1 MTTLADSGQK
11 AGRGGRRL
19 LWIAL
24 VLSLTLNICFL
35 AGLAWMHVHAPPPPI
50 VRMQHF
56 GESLKL
62 NPAQHQAYEQFL
74 RTLRLRGR
82 FVRESNQP
90 LIENLWNEIAKPTP
104 DTSEIAKLA
113 DQINS
118 NREGLQREAS
128 TALDTFIKTLTPEQ
142 RALLAEQ
149 AKAPPNEPV
158 RRFFQMVVP

>member
-1 MTTLADSGQK
+1 MTILAESGQK
-11 AGRGGRRL
+11 AGRGSRL

-24 VLSLTLNICFL
+24 ALSLTLNICFL
-35 AGLAWMHVHAPPPPI
+35 AGLAWMHIHAPGPPI
-50 VRMQHF
+50 VRLQHF
-56 GESLKL
+56 GDSLNL
-62 NPAQHQAYEQFL
+62 NGDQRQAYEQFL
-74 RTLRLRGR
+74 RTLRQRGR
-82 FVRESNQP
+82 AVREGNQP
-90 LIENLWNEIAKPTP
+90 LIQNLWSEIAKPTP
-104 DTSEIAKLA
+104 DTSAIAKLA

-149 AKAPPNEPV
+149 AKSPPNEPV

>member
-1 MTTLADSGQK
+1 MTTLVDSGQK
-11 AGRGGRRL
+11 AGRSGRL

-24 VLSLTLNICFL
+24 AHSLTLNICFL
-35 AGLAWMHVHAPPPPI
+35 AGIAWMHLHAPPSPI

-56 GESLKL
+56 GDSLNL
-62 NPAQHQAYEQFL
+62 NAGQRQAYEQFL

-104 DTSEIAKLA
+104 DTSTIAKLS

-118 NREGLQREAS
+118 NRGGLQREVS
-128 TALDTFIKTLTPEQ
+128 TALDAFIKTLTPEQ
-142 RALLAEQ
+142 RAQLAAK
-149 AKAPPNEPV
+149 AKAPPNEPA
-158 RRFFQMVVP
+158 RRLFQMVTP

>member
-1 MTTLADSGQK
+1 MTTLAESGQK
-11 AGRGGRRL
+11 AGRGGRL

-24 VLSLTLNICFL
+24 ALSLTLNICFL
-35 AGLAWMHVHAPPPPI
+35 AGIAWMHMHAPPSPI

-56 GESLKL
+56 GDSLNL
-62 NPAQHQAYEQFL
+62 NGGQKQAYEQFL

-90 LIENLWNEIAKPTP
+90 LIENLWSEIAKPTP
-104 DTSEIAKLA
+104 DTATVAKLA
-113 DQINS
+113 DQVNS

-142 RALLAEQ
+142 RALLAQ
-149 AKAPPNEPV
+149 KAKSPPDEPA
-158 RRFFQMVVP
+158 RRLFQMVTP